1 MTIEKLKATVQLV
14 RSGPDWVAQ
23 FDEGNLSIWPE
34 GSDGAP
40 EGWAWQVS
48 WFNDDGGIAGSE
60 REGVADTEDEAGGE
74 VLEVVQG
81 LLVRSRARR
90 TEEVLPIIKAFVDG
104 PLKSMLV
111 DGASFSRFV
120 ELINEEFSTSIK
132 YPDLYPSWL
141 FNAKATWDD
150 ENS

>member
-1 MTIEKLKATVQLV
+1 MSIEKLKAAVQLT

-23 FDEGNLSIWPE
+23 LDEGNLSIWPE

-40 EGWAWQVS
+40 EGWAWQVT
-48 WFNDDGGIAGSE
+48 WFNDYGRLTG
-60 REGVADTEDEAGGE
+60 REGCASTDDEAASE

-81 LLVRSRARR
+81 LLVRARSRR

-111 DGASFSRFV
+111 EGVSFSRFV
-120 ELINEEFSTSIK
+120 ELVNEKFGTSVR

-141 FNAKATWDD
+141 FNARVTWDD
-150 ENS
+150 EEP